1 VMCEAVVMKKR
12 VALKKIVNA
21 KQKTA

>member
-1 VMCEAVVMKKR
+1 MCEAVVMKKR